1 MAKKRRKT
9 RPRKPAPHQPLAEIE
24 QELTPATA
32 GVKAKPRRPRQIE
45 DQRPPAPWGS
55 FPLVEIVVLV
65 ALVMLGAGLFV
76 DGPQGSTLLVTGVAL
91 GSLAGLEL
99 SLREHLAGYRSHS
112 TLLAGAAGIATLA
125 IISYGVGDSVSV
137 AARAGIAVA
146 VGGLAAIGLVRV
158 FRARSGRS
166 IKLK

>member
-9 RPRKPAPHQPLAEIE
+9 RPRRPPQSAPAAKPEAV
-24 QELTPATA
+24 PATP
-32 GVKAKPRRPRQIE
+32 KPKSQRQRQIADE
-45 DQRPPAPWGS
+45 RPPAPWGS

-76 DGPQGSTLLVTGVAL
+76 KGSQGSTLLVTGFAL

-99 SLREHLAGYRSHS
+99 SIREHFAGYRSHT

-125 IISYGVGDSVSV
+125 ILTFAAGESVS
-137 AARAGIAVA
+137 APISAGIAVA

-166 IKLK
+166 IKLR

>member
-9 RPRKPAPHQPLAEIE
+9 RPRKPAPQPVADAE
-24 QELTPATA
+24 QEAARAP
-32 GVKAKPRRPRQIE
+32 VKSVSRRPQQLE
-45 DQRPPAPWGS
+45 DERPQAPWGS

-76 DGPQGSTLLVTGVAL
+76 DGPQGATLLVTGFAL

-99 SLREHLAGYRSHS
+99 SVREHLAGYRSHT

-125 IISYGVGDSVSV
+125 ILSFGLGDSVSV
-137 AARAGIAVA
+137 PVSAGIAVA